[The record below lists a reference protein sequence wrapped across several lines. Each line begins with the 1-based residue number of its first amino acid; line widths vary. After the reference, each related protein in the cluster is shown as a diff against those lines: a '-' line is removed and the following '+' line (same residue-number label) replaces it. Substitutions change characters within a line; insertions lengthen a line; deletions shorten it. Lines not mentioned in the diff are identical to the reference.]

1 MRTATVPSVSPR
13 SQRSVGL
20 ERKTRVSGPGQ
31 NSSIRSWP
39 YGPSDS
45 VSAAAART
53 LPTRTGGGMLRPR
66 PLAASSAV
74 TAAGV
79 KASAPMP

>member
-13 SQRSVGL
+13 SQCSVGL

-66 PLAASSAV
+66 PFAASSAV